1 MKIKNKKIVIFI
13 LAIAFMGIIGTT
25 YAYYQ
30 SNVVLPN
37 RFQTM
42 TYNVTVE
49 ENFNNT
55 WGTKEV
61 TFKNNEETNIPVVLR
76 INYNEQWSKDFDGAV
91 SLLSNKI
98 SGTDVVTKNWTTDFT
113 DNFVLK
119 NDGWYYYKKVLGPQE
134 SVKVLNSIALNS
146 SLISSSPNYSD
157 YQTYDYRLDFNFEA
171 IQVDS
176 SAIYN
181 IWNRS
186 ANIFSG
192 GINRFIW
199 NSMYTYDIWL

>member
-1 MKIKNKKIVIFI
+1 MKLKNKKTLIFI
-13 LAIAFMGIIGTT
+13 FGIVALGIIGST

-37 RFQTM
+37 RFKTM
-42 TYNVTVE
+42 TYNVTIE

-61 TFKNNEETNIPVVLR
+61 TFKNNEETNAPVVLR
-76 INYNEQWSKDFDGAV
+76 INYNEQWKKEFNGYT
-91 SLLSNKI
+91 LLLNNNV
-98 SGTDVVTKNWTTDFT
+98 GNNNVVTKNWTTDFT

-119 NDGWYYYKKVLGPQE
+119 DDGWYYYNKVLNPQE
-134 SVKVLNSIALNS
+134 SVKVLNSIALNN
-146 SLISSSPNYSD
+146 SLISSSPDYEN

-171 IQVDS
+171 IQADA
-176 SAIYN
+176 SAIYS
-181 IWNRS
+181 IWNIT

-192 GINRFIW
+192 GNVIW
-199 NSMYTYDIWL
+199 Y